1 MDPIFLYTDEVEG
14 AYRITIGRSG
24 DYIKTQSGND
34 LESPNKDLI
43 EEMIYEFQKF
53 ESIDIKDWMN

>member
-24 DYIKTQSGND
+24 DYIKTPMGND
-34 LESPNKDLI
+34 YF
-43 EEMIYEFQKF
+43 IYYIFNHN
-53 ESIDIKDWMN
+53 ITNV